1 MAYYI
6 HLVTGLR
13 EHRKRGNGGM
23 HCRKREYIDDW
34 MAGGISTLYNN
45 WDNEHGFEGL
55 FTVGRLSRTT
65 SHCVGGAPQCIGQGM
80 AFCN

>member
-13 EHRKRGNGGM
+13 EHRKRGNGGT

-34 MAGGISTLYNN
+34 MAGGISTLYDE
-45 WDNEHGFEGL
+45 WDNEHGFKGL
-55 FTVGRLSRTT
+55 FTVGRLSTT
-65 SHCVGGAPQCIGQGM
+65 MSHCVGGVPQCTGWGM